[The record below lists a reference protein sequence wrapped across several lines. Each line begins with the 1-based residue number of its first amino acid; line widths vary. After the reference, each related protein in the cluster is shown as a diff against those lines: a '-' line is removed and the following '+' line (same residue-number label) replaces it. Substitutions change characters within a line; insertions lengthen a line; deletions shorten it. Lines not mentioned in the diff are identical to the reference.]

1 MKFLKGYFDDEQTLA
16 EWKDKT
22 DNYLDYLERHKN
34 YFSEDFYDF
43 LKSGDF
49 HDAKVRKV
57 IIDGYDTH
65 DKTDD
70 LFVNLTLVIES
81 EDKSY
86 TITYLKVSK
95 FSLESLIEF
104 GYGIEDILI
113 EECLITESG
122 YAHELVFVGARS
134 WCIACKDIVM
144 QVN

>member
-1 MKFLKGYFDDEQTLA
+1 MKFLKGYFEDEQTLA
-16 EWKDKT
+16 EWQDKT

-34 YFSEDFYDF
+34 YF
-43 LKSGDF
+43 
-49 HDAKVRKV
+49 
-57 IIDGYDTH
+57 
-65 DKTDD
+65 
-70 LFVNLTLVIES
+70 S

-122 YAHELVFVGARS
+122 YAHELVFVGDRS